1 MGGGGADLAPPM
13 PLPPPPFSMSSGT
26 VVRSDSVSSVMDV
39 SALFVG
45 MLDLPFL
52 LLRWNIKVS
61 NALLEGSLFLCTRI
75 RWVESSSRESGQADL
90 TDEKNAGKD
99 R

>member
-1 MGGGGADLAPPM
+1 MGGGGADLAAPM
-13 PLPPPPFSMSSGT
+13 PPFSMSSGT

-61 NALLEGSLFLCTRI
+61 NALLEGSLFLCTRRNFLGIPI
-75 RWVESSSRESGQADL
+75 RWVESSRRVG
-90 TDEKNAGKD
+90 TG
-99 R
+99 